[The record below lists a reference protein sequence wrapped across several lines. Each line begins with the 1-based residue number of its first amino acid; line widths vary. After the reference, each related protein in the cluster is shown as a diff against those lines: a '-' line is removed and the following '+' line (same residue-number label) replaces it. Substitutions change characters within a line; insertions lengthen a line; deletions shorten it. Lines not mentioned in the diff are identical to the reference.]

1 MGYFDYR
8 QIPYYWDYA
17 SQFVLLDNYY
27 SSVMGPSMPNHL
39 YLVAG
44 QAGSMTSNARFGQIN
59 FTSKNIHNSTFEF
72 KPIVDEL
79 DVRHISWKYYA
90 GGYQFLNNWNP
101 LIAFASIKNNYSRQV
116 NLASTEQFAT
126 DVKSG
131 HLPSVAWVMP
141 RADYLSEHPPYNVTA
156 GQHETVAL
164 INSIMQSS
172 FWNSTAIFLTWD
184 DYGGWYDHV
193 PPPQTTE
200 NGVDTFGYGFR
211 VPCIVISPYSERHVV
226 DHTQADH
233 TSLLKFIETTFSL
246 PSLTPRDSSAN
257 NLLEAF
263 DFRSPGPPMI
273 LPGPFVPDHYPPTPL
288 INGTL
293 VPLRTASQPLPNLS
307 IQKVSLKPPH
317 PKVGEM
323 VRVNFTVENIG
334 DAAADGVTVSLYLN
348 DTSHKYELIESS
360 QPLNLKSGESQSHSF
375 SSTIKAA
382 MGFQAVIVVADD
394 ISSVKEVQKDNNA
407 LIRLFQVSPGDL
419 AAIPE
424 KTTTV
429 SSTVTVATTL
439 TVTQTAS
446 VTSTSFQTRMST
458 VTETTTTVSAHPNQ
472 YVYGSALL
480 VVATILLATFAV
492 TKAGRAAKN
501 TNG

>member
-1 MGYFDYR
+1 
-8 QIPYYWDYA
+8 
-17 SQFVLLDNYY
+17 
-27 SSVMGPSMPNHL
+27 
-39 YLVAG
+39 
-44 QAGSMTSNARFGQIN
+44 
-59 FTSKNIHNSTFEF
+59 
-72 KPIVDEL
+72 
-79 DVRHISWKYYA
+79 
-90 GGYQFLNNWNP
+90 
-101 LIAFASIKNNYSRQV
+101 
-116 NLASTEQFAT
+116 
-126 DVKSG
+126 
-131 HLPSVAWVMP
+131 
-141 RADYLSEHPPYNVTA
+141 
-156 GQHETVAL
+156 
-164 INSIMQSS
+164 
-172 FWNSTAIFLTWD
+172 
-184 DYGGWYDHV
+184 
-193 PPPQTTE
+193 
-200 NGVDTFGYGFR
+200 
-211 VPCIVISPYSERHVV
+211 
-226 DHTQADH
+226 
-233 TSLLKFIETTFSL
+233 
-246 PSLTPRDSSAN
+246 
-257 NLLEAF
+257 
-263 DFRSPGPPMI
+263 MI

-307 IQKVSLKPPH
+307 IPKVSLKPSQ
-317 PKVGEM
+317 PKVGEV